1 MKKIFKY
8 ILTFLLSFLITTF
21 LIGFYFRTSIS
32 LVLNVFNE
40 LKNSNKSVET
50 LNQFVDYYSTKT
62 MDIRKLKYKDTS
74 SKNVCLDIYKSTLDN
89 KASKVILYV
98 HGGSWIYGDNGIPI
112 GMEPIID
119 SFNKEGFTIISLS
132 YNLLN
137 DTNSI
142 YDSVCD
148 VKDAIRWIYKNKD
161 VYNFDT
167 NEIGILG
174 ISSGANLSLLSAY
187 SKDSD
192 FKGDENL
199 YAYSSKVKYIID
211 VFGPTELGTL
221 NFTALEDTPYYKNLK
236 PLITSKEY
244 LKKYSPINYI
254 KEDLPNT
261 LIIHSKSDEL
271 VPYSNAKDLYNALK
285 EKNNNTKL
293 LSLKN
298 GSHYFSGYSTFEV
311 LALILETLKFLD
323 INT

>member
-1 MKKIFKY
+1 MKKHFKY
-8 ILTFLLSFLITTF
+8 LSTFLLSFLITTL
-21 LIGFYFRTSIS
+21 LIGFYFKTSIF
-32 LVLNVFNE
+32 LILNVFND
-40 LKNSNKSVET
+40 LKSSNKSVET

-62 MDIRKLKYKDTS
+62 MDIKKLKFKDTD
-74 SKNVCLDIYKSTLDN
+74 SKNVYLDIYKSTLEN

-137 DTNSI
+137 NNTSI
-142 YDSVCD
+142 YDSICD

-161 VYNFDT
+161 IYNFDT

-174 ISSGANLSLLSAY
+174 ISSGANISLLASY
-187 SKDSD
+187 SNDAD
-192 FKGDENL
+192 FKGDKNL
-199 YAYSSKVKYIID
+199 YNYSSKVKYVID
-211 VFGPTELGTL
+211 VFGPTNLESL
-221 NFTALEDTPYYKNLK
+221 NFTSLKNTSYYKNLI
-236 PLITSKEY
+236 PLVSSKEY

-261 LIIHSKSDEL
+261 LIIHSKVDEL
-271 VPYSNAKDLYNALK
+271 VPYSNAKDLYTALK
-285 EKNNNTKL
+285 DKNNNAKL
-293 LSLKN
+293 LALKN
-298 GSHYFSGYSTFEV
+298 GSHYFNGYSTFEIV
-311 LALILETLKFLD
+311 SLILETLKFLD

>member
-1 MKKIFKY
+1 MKKFFKY
-8 ILTFLLSFLITTF
+8 ISTFFISFLITTCF
-21 LIGFYFRTSIS
+21 IGFYFRTSIFII
-32 LVLNVFNE
+32 LNVFNE

-50 LNQFVDYYSTKT
+50 LNQFVNYYSTKT
-62 MDIRKLKYKDTS
+62 MDIRKLKYKNTN
-74 SKNVCLDIYKSTLDN
+74 SKNVYLDIYKSKIDD
-89 KASKVILYV
+89 KSSKVILYV

-137 DTNSI
+137 NNNSI

-187 SKDSD
+187 SKDTD

-199 YAYSSKVKYIID
+199 YSYSSKVKYVID
-211 VFGPTELGTL
+211 VFGPTNLETL
-221 NFTALEDTPYYKNLK
+221 NFESLEDTPYYNNLK
-236 PLITSKEY
+236 SLISSKEY

-254 KEDLPNT
+254 KQDLPST
-261 LIIHSKSDEL
+261 LIIHSKTDEL
-271 VPYSNAKDLYNALK
+271 VPYSNAKELYNTLK
-285 EKNNNTKL
+285 ENNNKVKL
-293 LSLKN
+293 LALKN
-298 GSHYFSGYSTFEV
+298 GSHYFSGYSSFEV
-311 LALILETLKFLD
+311 LALVLETLKFLD

>member
-1 MKKIFKY
+1 MKKLFKY
-8 ILTFLLSFLITTF
+8 IFTFLFSFLITTL

-32 LVLNVFNE
+32 LILNVFDE

-50 LNQFVDYYSTKT
+50 LNQFIDFYSTKT
-62 MDIRKLKYKDTS
+62 MDIRKLKYKDTN
-74 SKNVCLDIYKSTLDN
+74 SKNVYLDIYKSTLED

-137 DTNSI
+137 NNNSI

-148 VKDAIRWIYKNKD
+148 VKDAIRWIYKNED

-174 ISSGANLSLLSAY
+174 ISSGANLALLSAY
-187 SKDSD
+187 SKDID

-199 YAYSSKVKYIID
+199 YKYSSKVKYIID
-211 VFGPTELGTL
+211 VFGPTNLETL
-221 NFTALEDTPYYKNLK
+221 NFTSLEDTPYYNNLNS
-236 PLITSKEY
+236 LVSSKEY
-244 LKKYSPINYI
+244 LKKYSPINYV
-254 KEDLPNT
+254 KENLPTT

-271 VPYSNAKDLYNALK
+271 VPYSNAKDLYTLLK
-285 EKNNNTKL
+285 ENNNKTKL
-293 LSLKN
+293 LSLN
-298 GSHYFSGYSTFEV
+298 TGSHYFSGYSTFEV
-311 LALILETLKFLD
+311 ISLIIETLKFLD